1 LRRWLLLLALAGAVA
16 CGRGDETLAERG
28 GRAYVANCTACHH
41 VNPALAGT
49 LGPATAGSSRD
60 LVEARVLRAEYPPG
74 YQPKEDTALMQP
86 LPFLADDI
94 DALTAFLDEKR

>member
-1 LRRWLLLLALAGAVA
+1 LRRWLALLCLVGLAA
-16 CGRGDETLAERG
+16 CGGGDESLADRG
-28 GRAYVANCTACHH
+28 GRVYTANCTACHH
-41 VNPALAGT
+41 VNPAIAGT
-49 LGPATAGSSRD
+49 LGPAIAGSTRD

-74 YQPKEDTALMQP
+74 YSPKDDTTLMQP